1 MHIPTIEDC
10 FDYNFKD
17 VIDMMRED
25 FPQLKDL
32 SSEDF
37 QEAVW
42 NDREMCV
49 YFTQKMFERAYE
61 YGGDEMFGDEIEE
74 EEDDE

>member
-1 MHIPTIEDC
+1 
-10 FDYNFKD
+10 
-17 VIDMMRED
+17 
-25 FPQLKDL
+25 
-32 SSEDF
+32 
-37 QEAVW
+37 
-42 NDREMCV
+42 MCV